1 MRSEADASEREAD
14 PNEVRD
20 HEERKK
26 PVGIPMRPAGRA
38 NRSVNGFFRDVSPSV
53 TGPNPAARGA
63 EPGAERAPAVG
74 EYDG

>member
-20 HEERKK
+20 HEDRKK

-38 NRSVNGFFRDVSPSV
+38 NRSVKRFFPRRESVRKRPEPGSP
-53 TGPNPAARGA
+53 GGK
-63 EPGAERAPAVG
+63 PGAERAPAVG